1 MSSPST
7 NTASVDIDVIE
18 AVKYNTIL
26 FVEVWSFV
34 IFFLGTVGH
43 ILSIY
48 VFTRRSL
55 RSNACSQYFLASAVA
70 GLGVV
75 YINIPLRFL
84 QSVFNIDVFASSD
97 VMCRILNWLLNWI
110 KATPLWIV
118 VLACADR
125 FLSSSSSATTRGW
138 SSTRVVIPATSVMI
152 FLVGLSYIH
161 LLIYSRGIAGPV
173 CIILPGTYRVFN
185 NIFNLIVFVMGP
197 SSSML
202 IFGLLTIRNIRQTV
216 KRVLPNNIPI
226 QAQPQSQNILQ
237 QGQKATDRQLIQMM
251 LMQCTFFILT
261 SSPNVVYFF
270 YSTAISDGVVSALQA
285 ARLNMFMS
293 MANYVALT
301 GPCMSFY
308 IFTLSSQLFRRE
320 LILLFRHLWRT
331 IQGN

>member
-1 MSSPST
+1 MSSPNTS
-7 NTASVDIDVIE
+7 TASVDIDAIE
-18 AVKYNTIL
+18 AVKYNTVL

-138 SSTRVVIPATSVMI
+138 SSTRVIIPATSVTI
-152 FLVGLSYIH
+152 FLVGLSYIY
-161 LLIYSRGIAGPV
+161 LLIYSRGIAGPA
-173 CIILPGTYRVFN
+173 CIILPETYRVFN

-197 SSSML
+197 SGSML
-202 IFGLLTIRNIRQTV
+202 TFGLLTIRNIRQSV

-226 QAQPQSQNILQ
+226 QAQLQTQNKPQ
-237 QGQKATDRQLIQMM
+237 
-251 LMQCTFFILT
+251 
-261 SSPNVVYFF
+261 
-270 YSTAISDGVVSALQA
+270 
-285 ARLNMFMS
+285 
-293 MANYVALT
+293 
-301 GPCMSFY
+301 
-308 IFTLSSQLFRRE
+308 
-320 LILLFRHLWRT
+320 
-331 IQGN
+331 

>member
-1 MSSPST
+1 MSSPGTS
-7 NTASVDIDVIE
+7 TASVDSDAIE

-110 KATPLWIV
+110 K
-118 VLACADR
+118 
-125 FLSSSSSATTRGW
+125 FLRSSSSATTRGW

-161 LLIYSRGIAGPV
+161 LLIYSREIAGPA
-173 CIILPGTYRVFN
+173 CITLPGTYRVFN

-197 SSSML
+197 SGSML
-202 IFGLLTIRNIRQTV
+202 TFGLLTIRNIRQSV
-216 KRVLPNNIPI
+216 KRVVPNNIPI
-226 QAQPQSQNILQ
+226 QAQPQPPTQNKPQ
-237 QGQKATDRQLIQMM
+237 QGQKAADRQLIQMM

-285 ARLNMFMS
+285 ARLSMFMS

-308 IFTLSSQLFRRE
+308 IFTLSRQLFRRE
-320 LILLFRHLWRT
+320 LILLFRRLWRT
-331 IQGN
+331 MQEN